1 MNIEGLGEKLT
12 EQFVDKGLVKNVA
25 DIYYLI
31 SISYPVPGGRSRVPP
46 CSS

>member
-25 DIYYLI
+25 DIYYLNKDQLSGI
-31 SISYPVPGGRSRVPP
+31 ERHEFIYTG
-46 CSS
+46 